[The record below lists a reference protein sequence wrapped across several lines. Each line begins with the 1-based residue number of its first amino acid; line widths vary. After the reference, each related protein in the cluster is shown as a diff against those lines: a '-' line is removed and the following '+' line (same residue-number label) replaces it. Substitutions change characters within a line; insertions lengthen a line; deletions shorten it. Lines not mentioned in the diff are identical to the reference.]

1 MIVGQPLDVAM
12 PAPSSERHLTSVHPL
27 WAVAGGR
34 VTLEGRGFD
43 LRALPTVLIGTVP
56 ARIVFA
62 SSRALTVVVP
72 DGVDG
77 RVAVQLE
84 GDDSEIALCVGT
96 PVAIGL
102 HQVDSPVFDRDGN
115 LYVTYSGTRGDHAPV
130 SIFRVGSDGSREPF
144 ASGIPNATSM
154 AFDPLGQLYVSS
166 RFEGRVYRVSSK
178 GEPEVAATELGVASG
193 IAFDADG
200 TLFVGDRSGT
210 IFRVDAAGS
219 TVVHASL
226 PPSIAAYHLAH
237 GPDGCLYV
245 TAPTLAPADVV
256 YRIDP
261 SGTVEIVR
269 TGFGRPQGLGFDSQG
284 TLHVVEALA
293 GAAGLYRLPP
303 GEPAEIVLAAAALVG
318 VAFNPSGDIVV
329 TSNDTAY
336 RLSP

>member
-1 MIVGQPLDVAM
+1 M
-12 PAPSSERHLTSVHPL
+12 
-27 WAVAGGR
+27 
-34 VTLEGRGFD
+34 
-43 LRALPTVLIGTVP
+43 
-56 ARIVFA
+56 
-62 SSRALTVVVP
+62 
-72 DGVDG
+72 
-77 RVAVQLE
+77 
-84 GDDSEIALCVGT
+84 
-96 PVAIGL
+96 
-102 HQVDSPVFDRDGN
+102 FDRDGN

-261 SGTVEIVR
+261 SGNGGDRAHRVWAAA
-269 TGFGRPQGLGFDSQG
+269 GPGLR
-284 TLHVVEALA
+284 LA
-293 GAAGLYRLPP
+293 GHPACRRGPCRCRWALPVAARRAG
-303 GEPAEIVLAAAALVG
+303 
-318 VAFNPSGDIVV
+318 
-329 TSNDTAY
+329 
-336 RLSP
+336 